1 MWALRKLKHGSSGFT
16 LIELGIVIGVM
27 AILATVV
34 LMGKGFIESAK
45 QTKAMQTINSLISA
59 SRTYAK
65 QANGGVSYTGVTIGA
80 MATANILPSAT
91 VENPWN
97 LTCTCAGAAAPCDSD
112 CGTAGVC
119 VASPA
124 PEEVTVYICVP
135 DGTVQGE
142 MASAFDASG
151 TTGGV
156 GPSWF
161 FSLTVN

>member
-1 MWALRKLKHGSSGFT
+1 MLKKSTSLNSSKYKPRGFT

-34 LMGKGFIESAK
+34 LMGKGFIDSAK

-65 QANGGVSYTGVTIGA
+65 QENGGVSYDNVTIDA

-97 LTCTCAGAAAPCDSD
+97 LTCGAGGGVDATGAGDS
-112 CGTAGVC
+112 
-119 VASPA
+119 
-124 PEEVTVYICVP
+124 VTVSICVP
-135 DGTVQGE
+135 NGTVGFE
-142 MASAFDASG
+142 MNTAFASSG
-151 TTGGV
+151 TPGGCDDPGV
-156 GPSWF
+156 TAPCT